1 MVTDFISVLS
11 AMPIGL
17 VSSIPTTTYM
27 VVFPESSVPQSQT
40 FLFTPVD
47 DNVLKESDEQIRLDF
62 SVISDGR
69 VVEGATADVII
80 VDDDDLG

>member
-1 MVTDFISVLS
+1 MIDFISVLS

-47 DNVLKESDEQIRLDF
+47 DNVPNEPNEQIRLDF
-62 SVISDGR
+62 SMISDSR
-69 VVEGATADVII
+69 VIEGATANVVII
-80 VDDDDLG
+80 DDDELG